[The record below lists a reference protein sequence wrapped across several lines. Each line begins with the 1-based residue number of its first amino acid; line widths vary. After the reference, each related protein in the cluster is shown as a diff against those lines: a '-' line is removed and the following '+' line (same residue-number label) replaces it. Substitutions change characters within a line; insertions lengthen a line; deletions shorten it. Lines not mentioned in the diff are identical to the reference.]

1 MCELASLRPPRSK
14 QEKHNSI
21 RGLRIMKINN
31 EMPRQARLWIGG
43 LWLAL
48 AGLLLAGNVLAQNRQ
63 DLPPPDPA
71 RQARMEQLFNA
82 IDLPLT
88 KQVFDQFL
96 ASLRESM
103 INDLLTGMGTGA
115 KLGSEWKGG
124 NPHFEQARAVVRRS
138 LDAGEKVEP
147 LFNIGPRALASEL
160 RVDWTDDDIEF
171 MLRTMQTPL
180 GAKMLEW
187 MDAFMAPMLVREFA
201 RSPKYAGFVND
212 KVRDLTRTADQRL
225 LTLTPELA
233 QVAKGNEA
241 ALSRIEVLA
250 KAFNGDAGRVVGL
263 RIGGRSLARLMI
275 LMRDFM
281 PELTP
286 IFQEYRRQQ
295 GGAGQT

>member
-1 MCELASLRPPRSK
+1 M
-14 QEKHNSI
+14 NI
-21 RGLRIMKINN
+21 VNGWT
-31 EMPRQARLWIGG
+31 RQARFWIGG

-48 AGLLLAGNVLAQNRQ
+48 AGLLLAGNACAQARQ
-63 DLPPPDPA
+63 DLPPPDLA

-103 INDLLTGMGTGA
+103 ITDLLTGMGTGA
-115 KLGSEWKGG
+115 KLGPDWRSG
-124 NPHFEQARAVVRRS
+124 NPHFERARAVVRRS
-138 LDAGEKVEP
+138 LEAGEKVEP

-160 RVDWTDDDIEF
+160 RVDWTDDDIDF

-180 GAKMLEW
+180 GSKMLEW

-201 RSPKYAGFVND
+201 KSPKYAGFVND
-212 KVRDLTRTADQRL
+212 KIVEVSRTADQRL

-233 QVAKGNEA
+233 QAAKGNEA

-275 LMRDFM
+275 LMRDFL